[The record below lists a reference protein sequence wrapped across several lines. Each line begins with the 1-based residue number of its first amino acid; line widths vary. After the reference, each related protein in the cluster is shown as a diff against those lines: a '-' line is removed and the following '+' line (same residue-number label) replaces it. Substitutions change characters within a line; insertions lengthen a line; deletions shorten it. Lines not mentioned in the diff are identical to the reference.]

1 VFTTDGQLANG
12 RYVILRDPRGVFGT
26 QHVAP
31 IISRTALSR
40 YGPRLRAIIDS
51 VSRRLTAPA
60 MQRMNAQ
67 VQIDRRA
74 TADVAGEFLRGQGL
88 K

>member
-1 VFTTDGQLANG
+1 
-12 RYVILRDPRGVFGT
+12 
-26 QHVAP
+26 
-31 IISRTALSR
+31 
-40 YGPRLRAIIDS
+40 
-51 VSRRLTAPA
+51 

-74 TADVAGEFLRGQGL
+74 TADVAAEFLRGQGL